1 MKGKNRKTRIRK
13 MWKQRKGQRI
23 KEMQAKLERQEQRK
37 EGCAIKRNGEK
48 EKKNS
53 GGSLQHLKGYFK
65 GI

>member
-1 MKGKNRKTRIRK
+1 